1 MRHGQGEHSSAVN
14 KDGKSVRDA
23 PLTQH
28 GKDQCA
34 ERCKTFQSHDKIDL
48 LLASPLRRAL
58 QTCVLSFAP
67 SIARGQKILA
77 LPMAEEASDDPCDTG
92 SPVDVLR
99 KEFPDIVLFDH
110 VEHGWY
116 LHEGEYLRRFIRDRD
131 EKEIVLVTHGF
142 FAHYL
147 TGDVNEKGEQTT
159 GWWQE
164 TELRTFDFVDGGEKA
179 TIKET
184 EESLLRNGVVGKDG
198 QVVDRSEERGKPA

>member
-110 VEHGWY
+110 
-116 LHEGEYLRRFIRDRD
+116 LRRFIRDRD

>member
-1 MRHGQGEHSSAVN
+1 MRH
-14 KDGKSVRDA
+14 
-23 PLTQH
+23 
-28 GKDQCA
+28 
-34 ERCKTFQSHDKIDL
+34 
-48 LLASPLRRAL
+48 
-58 QTCVLSFAP
+58 
-67 SIARGQKILA
+67 
-77 LPMAEEASDDPCDTG
+77 G

-116 LHEGEYLRRFIRDRD
+116 LHEGEYAVDPKALNARAAKLRRFIRDRD

-184 EESLLRNGVVGKDG
+184 EESLLRNGVVGNDG
-198 QVVDRSEERGKPA
+198 QRLSTGRRSVVSRLDLCVSSCGDLSILVVVRACCVVWQILYRSSTAES